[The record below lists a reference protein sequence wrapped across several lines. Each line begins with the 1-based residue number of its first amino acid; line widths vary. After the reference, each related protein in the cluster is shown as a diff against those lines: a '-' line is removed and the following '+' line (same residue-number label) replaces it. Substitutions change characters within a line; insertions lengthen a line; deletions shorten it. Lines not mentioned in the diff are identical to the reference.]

1 MYILP
6 NKMTDIDAMQTLI
19 QEKLAELSILQDKLE
34 TAVEEEENAKRTQEE
49 TEKWYAE
56 ENEKAIREAEQK
68 PLLDEEKK
76 VQDAIEKRRLDA
88 EAMET
93 ITIEEAHN
101 DLFTNKETPFVFRK
115 YMRDFANAIV
125 RPSNLAY
132 MDECQWLQDYKY
144 PECGRMVR
152 EIMGCE
158 HLTGR
163 EHFNPKGYLGGDIEW
178 TYKYIMVTLGACCHP
193 NSFSENTGP
202 IGYCWEGTFLI
213 GWHCY
218 TDPKQGK
225 YWKSPQPFEE
235 PTPLSSNVRGPC
247 GLAVQ
252 TTDPIGNP
260 IDFEGVSLWKNM
272 TYQY

>member
-1 MYILP
+1 MDLRSLKRYILP
-6 NKMTDIDAMQTLI
+6 NKMTDIEAMQRLV
-19 QEKLAELSILQDKLE
+19 QEKLAELTILQDKLE
-34 TAVEEEENAKRTQEE
+34 KAVEEEENAKRIKEE

-68 PLLDEEKK
+68 RLLDEEKK

-101 DLFTNKETPFVFRK
+101 DLFRNKETPFVFRK

-125 RPSNLAY
+125 TPDNLDFDGERRWSY
-132 MDECQWLQDYKY
+132 DYKY

-152 EIMGCE
+152 KVMGCE

-163 EHFNPKGYLGGDIEW
+163 ENFDPKGYGGGGLEW
-178 TYKYIMVTLGACCHP
+178 TYKYIMVTLGPCCQP
-193 NSFSENTGP
+193 NQFSENTGP

-213 GWHCY
+213 GWFWHK
-218 TDPKQGK
+218 DPKQGK
-225 YWKSPQPFEE
+225 YWK
-235 PTPLSSNVRGPC
+235 GP
-247 GLAVQ
+247 
-252 TTDPIGNP
+252 
-260 IDFEGVSLWKNM
+260 
-272 TYQY
+272 